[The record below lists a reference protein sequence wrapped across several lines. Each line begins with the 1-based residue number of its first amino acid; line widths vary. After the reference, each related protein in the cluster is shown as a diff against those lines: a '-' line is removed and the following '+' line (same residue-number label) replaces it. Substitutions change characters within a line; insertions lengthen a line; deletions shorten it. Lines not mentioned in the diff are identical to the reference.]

1 VAIRH
6 PVGASQIECP
16 CCHLIAPGPADKNP
30 DVYERRRLAETGNI
44 RRLQSQL
51 QNAKDRNP
59 ELAAHLAG
67 PISADSVRLD
77 VPRAGGRRLGG
88 EHAALTALQRDVLAD
103 PAAQM
108 DCEAAAEGECVR
120 AWYW

>member
-1 VAIRH
+1 VVIRH
-6 PVGASQIECP
+6 PAGASQIECP

-30 DVYERRRLAETGNI
+30 DLHERRRLAETGNI

-67 PISADSVRLD
+67 PIRADSVRLD
-77 VPRAGGRRLGG
+77 VPTAGGR
-88 EHAALTALQRDVLAD
+88 
-103 PAAQM
+103 
-108 DCEAAAEGECVR
+108 
-120 AWYW
+120 